1 MQGGGFDLEASR
13 YERAR
18 PRYPEV
24 LFDRLI
30 VESGLSV
37 GMRALE
43 IGPGTG
49 QATEPLA
56 RRGLQICAVE
66 LGPHLAAEARSRLAP
81 YPDVEVIVG
90 DFEELPL
97 PVATFDL
104 VIAATA
110 LHWISEPLRFSR
122 PHQLLK
128 PGGHLGL
135 LHTDPVSDGEGDRF
149 VRLSQPI
156 YRRFSDQPNAP
167 DYVPP
172 ALNEIVPTTL
182 NPTLFV
188 PVCFE
193 VFPVQ
198 IEYSSARYV
207 DLLRTFSPTIAMPLE
222 RRERFLSA
230 IAELI
235 DREFHGTI
243 IRGVAFTLLVARRL

>member
-1 MQGGGFDLEASR
+1 MSGGNFDSEALR

-24 LFDRLI
+24 LFERLML
-30 VESGLSV
+30 ESGVSA

-56 RRGLQICAVE
+56 RRGLRICAVE
-66 LGPHLAAEARSRLAP
+66 LGPHLAAETRCRLAP
-81 YPDVEVIVG
+81 FPAVEVIAG
-90 DFEELPL
+90 KFEEMPL
-97 PVATFDL
+97 PVASFDL
-104 VIAATA
+104 VYAATA
-110 LHWISEPLRFSR
+110 LHWISEPLRFAK

-135 LHTDPVSDGEGDRF
+135 IHTEPVSDGEGDRF
-149 VRLSQPI
+149 VRASQPI
-156 YRRFSDQPNAP
+156 YKRFSDEPDAP

-172 ALNEIVPTTL
+172 TLDKIVPTTL
-182 NPTLFV
+182 NPTLFI
-188 PVCFE
+188 PICFE

-207 DLLRTFSPTIAMPLE
+207 DLLRTFSATIAMPLDQ
-222 RRERFLSA
+222 REKFLAA
-230 IAELI
+230 IADLI
-235 DREFHGTI
+235 DREFHRTI
-243 IRGVAFTLLVARRL
+243 TRHVAFTLLVARKV

>member
-1 MQGGGFDLEASR
+1 MSGGNFDLEALR

-24 LFDRLI
+24 LFDRLM
-30 VESGLSV
+30 VESGVSA

-56 RRGLQICAVE
+56 RRGLQICAIE
-66 LGPHLAAEARSRLAP
+66 LGPNLAAETRCRLAP
-81 YPDVEVIVG
+81 YPDVEVIAG
-90 DFEELPL
+90 NFEELPL
-97 PVATFDL
+97 PAATFDL
-104 VIAATA
+104 VYAATA
-110 LHWISEPLRFSR
+110 LHWISEPLRFSK
-122 PHQLLK
+122 PHPLLK
-128 PGGHLGL
+128 LGGHLGL
-135 LHTDPVSDGEGDRF
+135 IHTEPVSDGEGDRF
-149 VRLSQPI
+149 ARASQPI
-156 YRRFSDQPNAP
+156 YKRFSDEPDAP

-172 ALNEIVPTTL
+172 NLNEIVPTIL

-188 PVCFE
+188 PVCFA

-198 IEYSSARYV
+198 IEYTSAHYV

-230 IAELI
+230 IADLI
-235 DREFHGTI
+235 DREFHRTI
-243 IRGVAFTLLVARRL
+243 IRRVAFTLLVARRV